1 MANGGGAPGI
11 ERLQRAMDEHE
22 LVERIDR
29 PVGEGG
35 VADLAGVGCAALDR
49 DAELQQARR
58 EGLDLAHADARFGGM
73 EIDRGIGAQSAMQ
86 ERRDAARMALAG
98 RAGEDD
104 VARRHLAR
112 FEHGLQALYQDG
124 HARQIVRHAPTMDAA
139 VVDHAGE
146 GVALPAFG
154 VGQRFAVGMG
164 EEDDAS
170 TFALPL
176 EGGDDA
182 FAFVRV
188 DRPRTGE
195 LPHHRHVGRLVAYGL
210 HRTAQPARGVGDQ
223 PLHRGLTVLL
233 GADQRLQEADRIS
246 HSTSSQIITRACLRF
261 RIRIRLKVV

>member
-1 MANGGGAPGI
+1 MPTSTRIGSNARVDAVAAGRHVRHQQVGRPSDGL
-11 ERLQRAMDEHE
+11 LQRPDGERAAARRASSACSARWIEHE

-35 VADLAGVGCAALDR
+35 VADLAGVGRAALDR
-49 DAELQQARR
+49 DAELEQARR

-112 FEHGLQALYQDG
+112 FEHGLQALHQDG
-124 HARQIVRHAPTMDAA
+124 HARQIVGHAPAMEAA

-154 VGQRFAVGMG
+154 VGQRLAVGMG

-170 TFALPL
+170 TFAAAP
-176 EGGDDA
+176 
-182 FAFVRV
+182 
-188 DRPRTGE
+188 
-195 LPHHRHVGRLVAYGL
+195 
-210 HRTAQPARGVGDQ
+210 
-223 PLHRGLTVLL
+223 
-233 GADQRLQEADRIS
+233 
-246 HSTSSQIITRACLRF
+246 
-261 RIRIRLKVV
+261 LKVATTLSRSSVSIARALANSPTIGTSAGL